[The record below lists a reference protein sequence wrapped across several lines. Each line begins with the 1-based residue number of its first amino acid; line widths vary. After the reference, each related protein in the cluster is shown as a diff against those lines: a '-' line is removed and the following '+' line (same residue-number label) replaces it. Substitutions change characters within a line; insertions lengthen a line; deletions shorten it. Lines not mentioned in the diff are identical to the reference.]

1 MTSHVVDH
9 ALDRERETGSSRVA
23 WAEMVLRDQE
33 MPPDELRVVLTT
45 ADPEVIRRHLELHM
59 ERLLEWLITQRRM
72 VARVERILAEAAE
85 RDRVMAT
92 TPITRR
98 TVSPGISAFSVKRG
112 SDQGQAERQ

>member
-1 MTSHVVDH
+1 VTSHVVDH
-9 ALDRERETGSSRVA
+9 ALDREREIGSSRVA

-59 ERLLEWLITQRRM
+59 ERLVEWLITQRRI

-85 RDRVMAT
+85 RDRVAT
-92 TPITRR
+92 RPVTHR
-98 TVSPGISAFSVKRG
+98 TVRPGISAFSVKRG
-112 SDQGQAERQ
+112 SDQGEAERQ